1 MKRVFLTAGLSFI
14 LSLFILNY
22 LLPDKASVY
31 LLASM
36 LLLVFFLIF
45 KPLRKKKEIVCVLIS
60 FVIST
65 VSFICVT
72 ELSYKSAQALKNQ
85 KCEITAAVTDIP
97 TISSG
102 GNFSY
107 PIKTE
112 SINGEK
118 RKIRMR
124 LYTAYNISAEPYDKI
139 EFSSYPFVPGEDN
152 DSMLG
157 YFKGKGVYIAAYTKY
172 DVKVY
177 EPDKKP
183 LVAFFSLRK
192 AESEKNIRENFD
204 GDYAEFAISILFG
217 DKTYLSDEAKDSF
230 RLAGLSHI
238 MAVSGLHMSVWIMG
252 LYLLMRKLGFDDKA
266 CGGVCIFACLCLI
279 CFSAFSVSVIRA
291 AVMLTVYL
299 SAPFFKRKS
308 DSLNSLGFAAFLIC
322 IINPFAVCDV
332 SFLLSFFATLGI
344 IVFSD
349 LFPFAFRESKNR
361 NVFMQ
366 IFRYILTAAAV
377 CISASVFTSPILIG
391 YFSSLG
397 PWAVLGNI
405 AVSFAVAP
413 CLLLSGI
420 LAVFGNIGFIAYPVK
435 TLLLIAEKY
444 IFGVVDFIAALPYS
458 SILLESNYIRT
469 AVSLGFTALIAL
481 VYISRKKKISSTSL
495 AALSVLILISCIN

>member
-1 MKRVFLTAGLSFI
+1 MKRVFLTVGFSFI
-14 LSLFILNY
+14 LSLLILNY
-22 LLPDKASVY
+22 LLPDKALICLST
-31 LLASM
+31 AIF
-36 LLLVFFLIF
+36 LLVLFLII
-45 KPLRKKKEIVCVLIS
+45 KPLRKRKEIVCVLIS
-60 FVIST
+60 FIISV

-72 ELSYKSAQALKNQ
+72 EVSYKSAQALKNK
-85 KCEITAAVTDIP
+85 KCEITATVTDIP

-102 GNFSY
+102 GNYSY
-107 PIKTE
+107 LIKTK

-124 LYTAYNISAEPYDKI
+124 LYTSYNISAEPYDEI
-139 EFSSYPFVPGEDN
+139 EFSSYPFIPGENN

-157 YFKGKGVYIAAYTKY
+157 YFKGKRIYIAAYTKY

-177 EPDKKP
+177 QPDKKP
-183 LVAFFSLRK
+183 LIAFFSLRK
-192 AESEKNIRENFD
+192 AESEKNIRKNLS

-217 DKTYLSDEAKDSF
+217 DKTYLSDEAKDNF

-252 LYLLMRKLGFDDKA
+252 LYFLMRKLAFDDKT
-266 CGGVCIFACLCLI
+266 CGGVCIFACLCLV

-299 SAPFFKRKS
+299 SAPLFKRKS

-322 IINPFAVCDV
+322 VINPFAVCDV

-344 IVFSD
+344 TVFSD
-349 LFPFAFRESKNR
+349 CFPFAFKKSEHK
-361 NVFMQ
+361 NVFVR
-366 IFRYILTAAAV
+366 ILRYVLSAAAV
-377 CISASVFTSPILIG
+377 CISASVFTAPVLIR

-397 PWAVLGNI
+397 PWAVFGNI

-444 IFGVVDFIAALPYS
+444 IFGAVDFIAALPYS
-458 SILLESNYIRT
+458 SILLESNCART

-481 VYISRKKKISSTSL
+481 VYILRKKKVSATSV
-495 AALSVLILISCIN
+495 AALSTLVLISCII